1 MILHTRR
8 LSRGENIVASPGSIL
23 EQIGHI
29 VPECGALLTALARD
43 PSDAGAMASLGAL
56 LLHQGYTSAASAVF
70 TQAIAAHPN
79 DAAAHVNLA
88 SLLRRSDQPGPAR
101 EAYETA
107 LRLDPANPEAH
118 QGLAYLL
125 DGTDTHAAAR
135 HRQSGFS
142 GRVLTTMPYEGEGK
156 PVTVLRLVSAHGG
169 NIPTAHILNGRVC
182 RTHTVVAEYARRS
195 LKLPPYDVVFNAI
208 GDAEACAPALR
219 AASRLVAGGTARVL
233 NPPARIMATTRIN
246 NACRLAK
253 LPGVIAPRIVLCAR
267 SSLAKGP
274 PEGFAY
280 PFLLRS
286 PGFHTGQ
293 HFVRITHAAE
303 LPAALAALPGEELM
317 ALQYLDATGPDAA
330 ARKYRVMFIGHQLM
344 PLHLAISTNWKVHY
358 FTADMHGDAAYR
370 AEEQQFLTDMPAV
383 LGPSAMQA
391 LTAIES
397 TLGLDYG
404 GIDFALSP
412 EGQVLLFEANAT
424 MIITPPPRAPIWD
437 YRRPAIAHALS
448 AAQSLIAP
456 PNPNR

>member
-1 MILHTRR
+1 M
-8 LSRGENIVASPGSIL
+8 ASPGSIL
-23 EQIGHI
+23 EQLGCI
-29 VPECGALLTALARD
+29 VPECGALLTVLARD
-43 PSDAGAMASLGAL
+43 PSDANALASLGTL
-56 LLHQGYTSAASAVF
+56 LLHEGYTSAASAVF
-70 TQAIAAHPN
+70 TQAIAAHPL

-101 EAYETA
+101 DAYETA

-125 DGTDTHAAAR
+125 DGTDTRAAAR

-142 GRVLTTMPYEGEGK
+142 GRVLTTMPYEGPLESDNK

-169 NIPTAHILNGRVC
+169 NIPIAHILNGRFC
-182 RTHTVVAEYARRS
+182 RTHTVVAEYAKRS
-195 LKLPPYDVVFNAI
+195 LKLPPHDVVFNAI

-219 AASRLVAGGTARVL
+219 AASRLLAGGTAHVL

-246 NACRLAK
+246 NARRLAK
-253 LPGVIAPRIVLCAR
+253 LPGVIAPRIVLCVR

-293 HFVRITHAAE
+293 HFARITHAAE
-303 LPAALAALPGEELM
+303 LPAALAALPGDELM
-317 ALQYLDATGPDAA
+317 VLQYLNATRPDGA

-344 PLHLAISTNWKVHY
+344 PLHLAISTSWKVHY
-358 FTADMHGDAAYR
+358 FTADMHADAAHR
-370 AEEQQFLTDMPAV
+370 AEEQQFLTNMPAV
-383 LGPSAMQA
+383 LGPIAMQA
-391 LTAIES
+391 LTAIEAE
-397 TLGLDYG
+397 LGLDYG

-412 EGQVLLFEANAT
+412 DGQVLLFEANAT
-424 MIITPPPRAPIWD
+424 MIITPPPRASIWD
-437 YRRPAIAHALS
+437 YRRFAVTQALS
-448 AAQSLIAP
+448 AAQSLIAT